1 MTVLESEED
10 TDKRSVPPRK
20 KFCLSI
26 SNRERTFPSTIP
38 QPPHTSSRGGL
49 FDRPDFLYST
59 YLYLVLSYSIISI
72 LFSIMIF
79 KILFVLSRY
88 RQNDEWLPQSIE

>member
-20 KFCLSI
+20 KFCLSL

-59 YLYLVLSYSIISI
+59 YIFSFIIFYYIRSVFYYGI
-72 LFSIMIF
+72 
-79 KILFVLSRY
+79 
-88 RQNDEWLPQSIE
+88 QNIICIIKVQAK

>member
-20 KFCLSI
+20 KFCLSL

-49 FDRPDFLYST
+49 FDRPDFLYSM
-59 YLYLVLSYSIISI
+59 YII
-72 LFSIMIF
+72 FSFIIF
-79 KILFVLSRY
+79 YYIRSVFY
-88 RQNDEWLPQSIE
+88 YGIQNIIFIIKVQAK